1 MMQGHSALSR
11 WNAAQYCDGSP
22 GGFHGKN
29 LMNESELKN
38 DGEQGQDEA
47 GLTATLRAAAREA
60 RAWTRQNPAL
70 GLGTLAG
77 LLLLGAGGAF
87 AVVTPSQQDDVVIR
101 QVLEVVQPATAL
113 SQQESALRAHA
124 FVLYRNTETR
134 ESDTAASLL
143 TRLGVSDAAA
153 ESYLRA
159 TDAVRGEVLG
169 QSQRQVQAEVLP
181 DQRLKSLRVRWI
193 EAGQTRR
200 YQELTVSREGDA
212 FRYQNKSGAP
222 EVRAELASVPL
233 SGRYFQATGAAG
245 VPAAIATQVLDIFDP
260 VADIEGQAR
269 KGDALTVAYESLAVD
284 GEVLGFGR
292 VLNAKVQVQGSTH
305 SAVWF
310 DGGRGQ
316 SGKYYTP
323 EGKSL
328 DLAYLPSPIPSGAII
343 TSGFAPYRIHPVFG
357 DARPHTGVDYRA
369 PIGTPVVTVAD
380 GTVSFAGVQSGYGNV
395 VIIQHA
401 NKQSTLYA
409 HLNSID
415 VRVGQK
421 VSQGSLIA
429 KSGNTG
435 WSTGPHLHFE
445 TRNNDV
451 PENPEVVLV
460 EKRAE
465 SLAASQRPAFNQAV
479 ALAQRNWEQ
488 AQGIQLASAR

>member
-1 MMQGHSALSR
+1 MP
-11 WNAAQYCDGSP
+11 CDGGP
-22 GGFHGKN
+22 AGLHGKK
-29 LMNESELKN
+29 LMTETEQTSEV
-38 DGEQGQDEA
+38 EQGSETGVQ
-47 GLTATLRAAAREA
+47 GTLRAAACEA
-60 RAWTRQNPAL
+60 RAWMRRNPRA
-70 GLGTLAG
+70 GLGALAAVM
-77 LLLLGAGGAF
+77 LLGAGGAF
-87 AVVTPSQQDDVVIR
+87 AVVAPNQQDDVVIR

-113 SQQESALRAHA
+113 SKQEADLRAHE
-124 FVLYRNTETR
+124 FVLYRNTDTR
-134 ESDTAASLL
+134 ENDTAASLL
-143 TRLGVSDAAA
+143 TRIGVSDAAA
-153 ESYLRA
+153 ESYLRT
-159 TDAVRGEVLG
+159 TDAVRGELLG
-169 QSQRQVQAEVLP
+169 QNQRAVQAEVLP

-200 YQELTVSREGDA
+200 YQELTITREGDG
-212 FRYQNKSGAP
+212 FRYQTKSGAP
-222 EVRAELASVPL
+222 EVRTELASVTL
-233 SGRYFQATGAAG
+233 GGKYFQATGAAG
-245 VPAAIATQVLDIFDP
+245 VPAAVATQVLDIFDP
-260 VADIEGQAR
+260 VTRIEQDAR
-269 KGDALTVAYESLAVD
+269 KGDALTVAYESMAVD

-328 DLAYLPSPIPSGAII
+328 ELAYLASPIPGGAFI
-343 TSGFAPYRIHPVFG
+343 TSGFSPYRLHPVFG
-357 DARPHTGVDYRA
+357 DARPHTGVDYRVA
-369 PIGTPVVTVAD
+369 IGTPVVTVAD
-380 GTVSFAGVQSGYGNV
+380 GTVSFAGTQTGYGNV
-395 VIIQHA
+395 VIVEHA

-409 HLNSID
+409 HLNSIH
-415 VRVGQK
+415 VRVGEK
-421 VSQGSLIA
+421 VVQGSMIA

-451 PENPEVVLV
+451 PENPEVVLA

-465 SLAASQRPAFNQAV
+465 TLAASQRPAFNQVV

>member
-1 MMQGHSALSR
+1 MATAGCLSEMLR
-11 WNAAQYCDGSP
+11 KSVAEATAA
-22 GGFHGKN
+22 FRGKK
-29 LMNESELKN
+29 LMIETEQTSEVER
-38 DGEQGQDEA
+38 DSETGVTG
-47 GLTATLRAAAREA
+47 TLRAAAREA
-60 RAWTRQNPAL
+60 RAWTRQHPRI
-70 GLGTLAG
+70 GLGVLAS
-77 LLLLGAGGAF
+77 LMLAGAGGAF
-87 AVVTPSQQDDVVIR
+87 AVVTPNQQDDVVIR

-113 SQQESALRAHA
+113 SKQEADLRAHD

-134 ESDTAASLL
+134 ENDTAASLL

-169 QSQRQVQAEVLP
+169 QNLRQVQAEVLP
-181 DQRLKSLRVRWI
+181 DQRLQSLRVRWV
-193 EAGQTRR
+193 EPGQTRR
-200 YQELTVSREGDA
+200 YQELTVSREGDG
-212 FRYQNKSGAP
+212 FRFQNKSGAT
-222 EVRAELASVPL
+222 EVRAELASIPL
-233 SGRYFQATGAAG
+233 TGKYFQATGAAG
-245 VPAAIATQVLDIFDP
+245 VPSAVATQVLDIFDP
-260 VADIEGQAR
+260 VANIEQDAR
-269 KGDALTVAYESLAVD
+269 KGDNLTVAYESVAVD
-284 GEVLGFGR
+284 GQVLGFGR
-292 VLNAKVQVQGSTH
+292 VLNARVLVQGSTH
-305 SAVWF
+305 SAVLF

-343 TSGFAPYRIHPVFG
+343 TSGFSPYRIHPVFG
-357 DARPHTGVDYRA
+357 EGRPHTGVDYRA
-369 PIGTPVVTVAD
+369 AIGTPVVTVAD
-380 GTVSFAGVQSGYGNV
+380 GTVSFAGVQTGYGNV
-395 VIIQHA
+395 VIVEHA

-409 HLNSID
+409 HLNQIH

-421 VSQGSLIA
+421 VAQGSLIA

-451 PENPEVVLV
+451 PENPEVVLA

-465 SLAASQRPAFNQAV
+465 TLTASQRPAFNQAV

-488 AQGIQLASAR
+488 AQAIQLASAR